1 MALLATPLFLLQ
13 GVIVADKNRNLP
25 TSLADVHRALAIE
38 TSAAI
43 HDRITLRDAVCAYL
57 SAERAKGTPVHHIT
71 QTLRAVLG
79 KSDEVDGGP
88 DDLAHHLVDWCMKLR
103 ASPGF

>member
-13 GVIVADKNRNLP
+13 GVIVADKKDRNLP
-25 TSLADVHRALAIE
+25 TSLTEVHRALAIE
-38 TSAAI
+38 TNAAV

-57 SAERAKGTPVHHIT
+57 SAERARGTSVHSIT

-79 KSDEVDGGP
+79 KPDGD
-88 DDLAHHLVDWCMKLR
+88 DDLTHQLIDWCMKLR